1 VLVKELILLWIRGS
15 QLCLTIVGTPQRAPL
30 HMGMRFAATSHI
42 EMPMRLVAL
51 REAVSSP
58 PQSVPGC
65 SPTEALQVDVV
76 GEMLT
81 RFREQVER
89 CLRLESSRSR
99 VCDLILG
106 PADDL
111 VWATIVTPGFLR
123 PKPDAHRMYAQDQV
137 VIYTIRM

>member
-1 VLVKELILLWIRGS
+1 VDQGVSVVLDCSRHP
-15 QLCLTIVGTPQRAPL
+15 TVGPL
-30 HMGMRFAATSHI
+30 HKGMRFAAASHI

-51 REAVSSP
+51 REVVSSP

-81 RFREQVER
+81 KFWEQVER

-106 PADDL
+106 LADDS
-111 VWATIVTPGFLR
+111 VWATIHLEEAVG
-123 PKPDAHRMYAQDQV
+123 
-137 VIYTIRM
+137 